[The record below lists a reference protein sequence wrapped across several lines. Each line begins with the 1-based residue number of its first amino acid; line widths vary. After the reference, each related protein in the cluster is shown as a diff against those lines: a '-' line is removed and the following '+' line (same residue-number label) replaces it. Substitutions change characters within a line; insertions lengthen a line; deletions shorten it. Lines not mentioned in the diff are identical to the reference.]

1 MSNSSPL
8 PSANLALSVQ
18 TDSIPLEQQTALTEF
33 VLRAVPLPL
42 PKMMCRPVV
51 AQIVSH
57 TSEQLTNSMPDKM
70 KKKVRSGKHLNDQE
84 LDELAKALSKST
96 ILPLL
101 SEKTS
106 EPIFRAVVAAMLG
119 ANKVRLVAPVRWK
132 DVLSAGI
139 GIENEEIRNAL
150 AVDLAASIDVP
161 GINEEKEVQIAQWL
175 VDSASKQLLKA
186 LPPELLPVLR
196 TSSTKELAQLR
207 TTLVETL
214 ADSKNVAIP
223 IPGLEALITRE
234 RKLALYRQ
242 VVDFVFDRYII
253 GSKAEER
260 LMSESELQAHKG
272 VILQQK
278 VEYLADRRRM
288 LRMNIM
294 HSAEEW
300 WSAYWE
306 MQATVWQLRRL
317 RASRFLFSVLKV
329 FLVVSIVLASA
340 WGTAVYF
347 GYDVAAYMKYC
358 VSLCVGVVSGIEV
371 MGFFSPVVDFLN
383 FLFSNIR
390 GIIGA
395 S

>member
-1 MSNSSPL
+1 
-8 PSANLALSVQ
+8 
-18 TDSIPLEQQTALTEF
+18 
-33 VLRAVPLPL
+33 
-42 PKMMCRPVV
+42 
-51 AQIVSH
+51 
-57 TSEQLTNSMPDKM
+57 M